1 MNLTTTGSSMPV
13 MDHGSRL
20 NYGSF
25 ANFQSVQSPEIKRK
39 TSFIISTVFLAVV
52 AVALVA
58 CMHYGFRT
66 ALFEDPEDA
75 SLDPTS
81 WAISGLLND
90 GIDGSSD
97 ENPFHL
103 PPDGDVGERNGPFLR
118 DLSRN
123 VAGGGSSGGDEFAT
137 NARRQMLLQGAQE
150 KEISLL
156 GGDDW
161 LGAPFA
167 VPDDVREH
175 GEQKIGDEVNYWN
188 THSGDIG
195 TKRGQYSS

>member
-1 MNLTTTGSSMPV
+1 MPAK
-13 MDHGSRL
+13 S
-20 NYGSF
+20 YGSF
-25 ANFQSVQSPEIKRK
+25 ANLQSAQSPEANRK
-39 TSFIISTVFLAVV
+39 TSLVITVLLLAVV

-58 CMHYGFRT
+58 CTPHGLRT

-90 GIDGSSD
+90 GVDGSSD
-97 ENPFHL
+97 KNPFQL
-103 PPDGDVGERNGPFLR
+103 PPDGDIGERNGPFFR
-118 DLSRN
+118 DLSQK
-123 VAGGGSSGGDEFAT
+123 VAGGGSSGAEFAA
-137 NARRQMLLQGAQE
+137 NARRQMLLQGTKE
-150 KEISLL
+150 KEVSLL

-195 TKRGQYSS
+195 TKRGQYPY

>member
-1 MNLTTTGSSMPV
+1 MPAK
-13 MDHGSRL
+13 D
-20 NYGSF
+20 YGSF
-25 ANFQSVQSPEIKRK
+25 YSVQNKETERK
-39 TSFIISTVFLAVV
+39 TSLGIACIWIAI
-52 AVALVA
+52 VALAYVA
-58 CMHYGFRT
+58 CKPESRT

-90 GIDGSSD
+90 GVDGSSD
-97 ENPFHL
+97 VNPFHL
-103 PPDGDVGERNGPFLR
+103 PADDVIGQRNGPFLR
-118 DLSRN
+118 DLSRK
-123 VAGGGSSGGDEFAT
+123 VTGSSGGAIFAD
-137 NARRQMLLQGAQE
+137 ARRQMLLQKAQE

-175 GEQKIGDEVNYWN
+175 GEQKIGDEVNYWK

-195 TKRGQYSS
+195 TGKGSYPY

>member
-1 MNLTTTGSSMPV
+1 MATK
-13 MDHGSRL
+13 H
-20 NYGSF
+20 YGSV
-25 ANFQSVQSPEIKRK
+25 ANLQSVRDTATKRH
-39 TSFIISTVFLAVV
+39 TSLATTIALFAVF

-58 CMHYGFRT
+58 VACTYYGFRT
-66 ALFEDPEDA
+66 ALFQDPDDA

-90 GIDGSSD
+90 GVDGTSE

-103 PPDGDVGERNGPFLR
+103 PPDGNIGERNGPFLR
-118 DLSRN
+118 DLSQQ
-123 VAGGGSSGGDEFAT
+123 VAGGRSSGGDEFHAI
-137 NARRQMLLQGAQE
+137 ARRQMLLQGAQE
-150 KEISLL
+150 RQISLL

-167 VPDDVREH
+167 VPEDVREH

-195 TKRGQYSS
+195 TKRGQYPY